1 MVMITEPFQTDL
13 NIWHTGILIKQNYS
27 IVILSHKPCNH
38 CSRNCTM
45 GKFASRHYLQRFI
58 IEIVHFSISLLWVLH
73 TFHLW
78 SCEESATAV
87 RRSFFSSWIF
97 QSRWKSRSWEAL
109 FIEVLLT
116 QAQVSPGAAQNSLCS
131 LSAQAILMGIPFPHA
146 LGCPTQVGW
155 SAVNAPFRKPTAVR
169 LSSGDV
175 MHHSR
180 ISSWTFYL
188 QYHVLQF

>member
-1 MVMITEPFQTDL
+1 MIP
-13 NIWHTGILIKQNYS
+13 IKQNYS
-27 IVILSHKPCNH
+27 IFILSHKPCNH

-116 QAQVSPGAAQNSLCS
+116 QAQVSPGVTHNSLRGMS
-131 LSAQAILMGIPFPHA
+131 TQANLMGIPFPHT
-146 LGCPTQVGW
+146 LGSPELAGY
-155 SAVNAPFRKPTAVR
+155 SAANAPFSKACSTTFVWWWYASRQDYI
-169 LSSGDV
+169 LCSSL
-175 MHHSR
+175 
-180 ISSWTFYL
+180 T
-188 QYHVLQF
+188 